1 MFAPSCSY
9 NPLSRRI
16 FMNVLDDSESL
27 MNTLPFI
34 QYGLQTPE
42 GAADVSATG
51 YVNIPSPEKL
61 EMIGRLHGCP
71 TGVATIN
78 IAGSST
84 VQPVAEAWSESYT
97 AICPG
102 ITFVVEGGG
111 SSAGAGRVCGD
122 EEDGTS
128 VHIGTMSR
136 EWKDTEATEGD
147 NNVVSCLI
155 GDVTRSAIQVEVSTC
170 RCLTPSTTV
179 SCLTIWCFLFCL
191 RLPLMVSL
199 LSP

>member
-1 MFAPSCSY
+1 MRCQGLTTRVFCLMFGSFCSY
-9 NPLSRRI
+9 NPLARRI
-16 FMNVLDDSESL
+16 FMNVLDDADSL
-27 MNTLPFI
+27 MNTLPFL

-42 GAADVSATG
+42 GAADVAATG

-61 EMIGRLHGCP
+61 EMISRLYKVDCP
-71 TGVATIN
+71 EGVATIT

-84 VQPVAEAWSESYT
+84 VQPVAEAWSEAYT
-97 AICPG
+97 ASCPG
-102 ITFVVEGGG
+102 VTFVVEGGG

-147 NNVVSCLI
+147 NNVMSCLI
-155 GDVTRSAIQVEVSTC
+155 GDFTRSAIQVEVSVC
-170 RCLTPSTTV
+170 RC
-179 SCLTIWCFLFCL
+179 
-191 RLPLMVSL
+191 
-199 LSP
+199 